1 MLCYTS
7 TGLQATQGLETGIQE
22 AGVISKSNGISQSQ
36 GYNTGL
42 SCSTILVYPALPYWP
57 ILLIAYFFHKVRARG
72 IHQGS
77 SATDSVTRRKEA
89 SLSEGPSLPVY

>member
-1 MLCYTS
+1 M
-7 TGLQATQGLETGIQE
+7 
-22 AGVISKSNGISQSQ
+22 ISKSNGIPQSQ

-77 SATDSVTRRKEA
+77 SATDSVTGRKRHLLKVLVCLFTESGCHFLWCRVTEVRA
-89 SLSEGPSLPVY
+89 SHVQGK